1 MLMTSP
7 QCLEIVKVS
16 TLPSAG
22 AGAGDD
28 IPIINCRIYGD
39 DECE

>member
-22 AGAGDD
+22 AGDD